1 MEYFVVHFVVGG
13 YHGDHVTCT
22 SVAMPLIAE
31 EEVRKVVLP
40 YFADF
45 QHIYASAWKD
55 WLASPVASRMQH
67 KRVRANL
74 MWNQLISH
82 AKVRFDGHPSV
93 RVETLRNW
101 DGVLID
107 NRIFIRM
114 KKAEE
119 SLLSRN
125 YPTQAAL
132 AFHDQIQDLFGG
144 IARLELLYVLSKDE
158 TEIEQIVLVQRHKK
172 QILWRIDVHGES
184 GTDTQTVMP
193 FAPLPTTDGLA
204 VAERVIKP
212 KTDGSRKD
220 GTQDRAAAGGD
231 IPT

>member
-1 MEYFVVHFVVGG
+1 
-13 YHGDHVTCT
+13 
-22 SVAMPLIAE
+22 MPFISE
-31 EEVRKVVLP
+31 EEVRKVVQP
-40 YFADF
+40 YFPDF
-45 QHIYASAWKD
+45 QHIYASAWRD

-82 AKVRFDGHPSV
+82 AKVKFDGNAAV
-93 RVETLRNW
+93 RVDTLRNW

-107 NRIFIRM
+107 DRIFIRM

-172 QILWRIDVHGES
+172 QILWKIDVHGQS
-184 GTDTQTVMP
+184 GAETQDVIP
-193 FAPLPTTDGLA
+193 FAPLPPSDGGA
-204 VAERVIKP
+204 VADRVIKP
-212 KTDGSRKD
+212 KTDGARKD
-220 GTQDRAAAGGD
+220 GSQDRAVAGGD
-231 IPT
+231 VPT

>member
-1 MEYFVVHFVVGG
+1 
-13 YHGDHVTCT
+13 
-22 SVAMPLIAE
+22 MPFIAE
-31 EEVRKVVLP
+31 EEARKVVQP

-45 QHIYASAWKD
+45 RQIYGSAWTD

-67 KRVRANL
+67 KRVRANM

-82 AKVRFDGHPSV
+82 AKVRFDGNPRV
-93 RVETLRNW
+93 RVDTLRNW

-144 IARLELLYVLSKDE
+144 IARLELLYVLSNDE
-158 TEIEQIVLVQRHKK
+158 TQLEQIVLVQRHKK
-172 QILWRIDVHGES
+172 QILWKIDVHGES
-184 GTDTQTVMP
+184 SADMQTVMP
-193 FAPLPTTDGLA
+193 FAPAPSFDGIA
-204 VAERVIKP
+204 VAERVIRP

-220 GTQDRAAAGGD
+220 GTQDAAAVGGD
-231 IPT
+231 ISP